1 MSINNTYQ
9 VFRVPV
15 ELLGLIQ
22 APVNP
27 KSGWETGGG
36 RISPARSIFIENRA
50 MLHSFATSG
59 I

>member
-9 VFRVPV
+9 VFRVPI

-36 RISPARSIFIENRA
+36 RISPARSIFI
-50 MLHSFATSG
+50 
-59 I
+59 